1 MKVENYIP
9 MFVLIFFFLN
19 IVKGMR
25 EPSDLLQ
32 KRMTSLEITNYSSF
46 CDTDEQQQ
54 NIWVN
59 REQLDEKQHY

>member
-1 MKVENYIP
+1 MKVENHIP

-19 IVKGMR
+19 IVKGMG

-32 KRMTSLEITNYSSF
+32 RRMTSLEITNYSAPF

-54 NIWVN
+54 NIWID
-59 REQLDEKQHY
+59 REQLDEK